1 MPSKGSSGRRSCLAR
16 SFTPP
21 RGSRPG
27 GCSPTAAG
35 CCAPSA
41 WVRAALRRSARPMR
55 SPTACIGRGSTTAG
69 TSVTAPLSARA
80 APPEALMPFEHPSPH
95 VIELEVQA
103 RDIDAYDHV
112 NNAVYLT
119 WLDRAAW
126 SHSAAL
132 GVPLEKCVALR
143 RGMAALRTEIDF
155 VRAALRGDR
164 VRVATWIAVADRLR
178 VERRFQVLRAAD
190 GRRTARPRPEY
201 VCINLDSGRAV
212 RMPELFARAYV
223 VTAG

>member
-1 MPSKGSSGRRSCLAR
+1 
-16 SFTPP
+16 
-21 RGSRPG
+21 
-27 GCSPTAAG
+27 
-35 CCAPSA
+35 
-41 WVRAALRRSARPMR
+41 
-55 SPTACIGRGSTTAG
+55 
-69 TSVTAPLSARA
+69 
-80 APPEALMPFEHPSPH
+80 MPFDHASPH
-95 VIELEVQA
+95 VIELEVEA

-132 GVPLEKCVALR
+132 GVPLEQCVTMR

-155 VRAALRGDR
+155 VRAALRADR
-164 VRVATWIAVADRLR
+164 VRVATWIAASSRLR
-178 VERRFQVLRAAD
+178 VERRFQVVRAAD
-190 GRRTARPRPEY
+190 GATLARARTEY

-223 VTAG
+223 ATAG

>member
-1 MPSKGSSGRRSCLAR
+1 
-16 SFTPP
+16 
-21 RGSRPG
+21 
-27 GCSPTAAG
+27 
-35 CCAPSA
+35 
-41 WVRAALRRSARPMR
+41 
-55 SPTACIGRGSTTAG
+55 
-69 TSVTAPLSARA
+69 
-80 APPEALMPFEHPSPH
+80 MPFEHPSPH

-190 GRRTARPRPEY
+190 GATLARARTEY

-223 VTAG
+223 VTPG